1 MCLGGLE
8 PPTFQFTAERADQLR
23 HRDTCSINLRV
34 FGLNIQAPPTDVYYS
49 LLKAG
54 GQ

>member
-1 MCLGGLE
+1 
-8 PPTFQFTAERADQLR
+8 LR
-23 HRDTCSINLRV
+23 HGDSCSINLRV
-34 FGLNIQAPPTDVYYS
+34 FGLNIQAPPTNVCYS